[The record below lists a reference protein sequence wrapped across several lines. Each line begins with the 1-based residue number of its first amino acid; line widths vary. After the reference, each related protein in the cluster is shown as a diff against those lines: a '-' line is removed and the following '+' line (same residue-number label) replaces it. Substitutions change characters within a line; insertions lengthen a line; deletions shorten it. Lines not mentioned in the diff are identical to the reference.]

1 MSLACA
7 ALEKAKVD
15 AAITREVL
23 TIFNMVKF
31 LRLICLSVRALVDN
45 KYAARKTCSE
55 ITGYLF

>member
-31 LRLICLSVRALVDN
+31 LRLICLSVRDVLKN
-45 KYAARKTCSE
+45 KNTVRKTCSG
-55 ITGYLF
+55 ITAYRF